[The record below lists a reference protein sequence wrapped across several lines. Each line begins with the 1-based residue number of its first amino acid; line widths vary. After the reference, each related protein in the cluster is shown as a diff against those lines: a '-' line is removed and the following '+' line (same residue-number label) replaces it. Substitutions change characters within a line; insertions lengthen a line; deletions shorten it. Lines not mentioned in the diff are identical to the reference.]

1 MHRELFGD
9 DNEEKL
15 VNPISTRSQ
24 NPNLIQRKHEQGSK
38 MFVVNAKEID
48 SITRASTSTTERF
61 NEFAPTNRVHKA
73 ASAVE
78 TSSPS
83 LSILQSLKSFFKCT
97 ATTRKINEQIELNY
111 PLNLHLRM
119 NQIFAMHDKLC
130 ETAEGF
136 NDLYSIGMSN
146 MID

>member
-9 DNEEKL
+9 DNVEKH
-15 VNPISTRSQ
+15 VDQISTSQ

-38 MFVVNAKEID
+38 MFIVNAKEID
-48 SITRASTSTTERF
+48 SITRASTSSTERF

-73 ASAVE
+73 A

-130 ETAEGF
+130 ETAECF